1 MNTIYLTASN
11 LLTLSTQYIVTKS
24 LLTNPEMFADKV
36 HATEVSDAAFKKSK
50 DVKGMKN
57 FVINACLSKTK
68 KTKQSVTKNL
78 LQAFDSSDE
87 EEEVETEESSDS
99 DASESS
105 SKSSITPLS
114 EVKETEG
121 DTTQS
126 PKCAEPLPVPV
137 SEKSSK

>member
-1 MNTIYLTASN
+1 
-11 LLTLSTQYIVTKS
+11 
-24 LLTNPEMFADKV
+24 MFADKV
-36 HATEVSDAAFKKSK
+36 QATEVSDAAFKKTK

-57 FVINACLSKTK
+57 FLINACLSKTK

-78 LQAFDSSDE
+78 LQAFDSSDK

-105 SKSSITPLS
+105 SSKSSITRLS